1 MPYIDKP
8 IDRNQVMIITFDEM
22 VAPDSTA
29 RVINYFIDSVDL
41 GEMGFKNTTPA
52 TEGRPSYPP
61 LHMAK
66 LYLYGYRNK
75 IRSSRKLERACEVNI
90 EAIWLMEGLT
100 GGAGRDK

>member
-8 IDRNQVMIITFDEM
+8 IDRNQVMIIIFDEM

-52 TEGRPSYPP
+52 T
-61 LHMAK
+61 
-66 LYLYGYRNK
+66 
-75 IRSSRKLERACEVNI
+75 
-90 EAIWLMEGLT
+90 
-100 GGAGRDK
+100 